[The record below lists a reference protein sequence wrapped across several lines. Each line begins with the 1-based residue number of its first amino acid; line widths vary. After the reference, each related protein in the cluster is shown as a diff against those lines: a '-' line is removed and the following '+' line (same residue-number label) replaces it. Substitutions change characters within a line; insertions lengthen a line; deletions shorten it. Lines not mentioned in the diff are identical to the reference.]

1 MCVDSAA
8 NTHYNIGLMIEI
20 PATTMEKR
28 SEYYF
33 KYPPNIHELDLATM
47 VSMYRAR
54 GEPKK
59 AAPGK
64 YLACTVTRNLLKEG
78 KWWFGLYYS
87 QKAWDSML
95 TKGSEGYPLTEAE
108 LNILGLVIAHRE
120 DPPHREYTEKNC
132 GVIPKLAYLV
142 VNDLKQF
149 GFLIENENGFLTI
162 TPRGEKALQ
171 GICRRI
177 YEKRFSLDMLTGIT
191 PKDGDEIPGTGR
203 QRGSEQTSL
212 F

>member
-1 MCVDSAA
+1 
-8 NTHYNIGLMIEI
+8 
-20 PATTMEKR
+20 MEKR
-28 SEYYF
+28 SEYHF

-54 GEPKK
+54 GEPRK

-64 YLACTVTRNLLKEG
+64 YLACTITRNLLKEG

-87 QKAWDSML
+87 QKAWDSLL
-95 TKGSEGYPLTEAE
+95 TKDSEGYPLTEAE
-108 LNILGLVIAHRE
+108 LNILGLVYASGE
-120 DPPHREYTEKNC
+120 EPPHREYIEKNC
-132 GVIPKLAYLV
+132 GAIPKLAYLI

-149 GFLIENENGFLTI
+149 GFLEENDHGFLAI
-162 TPRGEKALQ
+162 TYAGEKALQ

-177 YEKRFSLDMLTGIT
+177 YEKRFTVDMLTGFSS
-191 PKDGDEIPGTGR
+191 KDGNDIAGSGR

>member
-1 MCVDSAA
+1 MK
-8 NTHYNIGLMIEI
+8 
-20 PATTMEKR
+20 KR
-28 SEYYF
+28 SDYHF

-54 GEPKK
+54 GEPRK

-64 YLACTVTRNLLKEG
+64 YLACSITRNLLKEG

-87 QKAWDSML
+87 QKAWDSLL
-95 TKGSEGYPLTEAE
+95 TKNSEGYPLTEAE
-108 LNILGLVIAHRE
+108 LNILGLIITSGE
-120 DPPHREYTEKNC
+120 EPPHREYTEKNC
-132 GVIPKLAYLV
+132 GAIPKLAYLI

-149 GFLIENENGFLTI
+149 GFLIEDEHGFLSI

-171 GICRRI
+171 GISRRI
-177 YEKRFSLDMLTGIT
+177 YDKRFSLDMLTGFSS
-191 PKDGDEIPGTGR
+191 KDGGEIAGAGR
-203 QRGSEQTSL
+203 KGRSDQTSL